1 MKNADEMMLKFTFE
15 WAVFFASWKRSVPS
29 VRTETEPMEP
39 KPKFAGSWR
48 TDKEP
53 NGP

>member
-1 MKNADEMMLKFTFE
+1 MKNADEMLLKFTFE
-15 WAVFFASWKRSVPS
+15 WAVFSSWKRSVHS
-29 VRTETEPMEP
+29 VRTGTEPMEP
-39 KPKFAGSWR
+39 KPKFAGSC

>member
-1 MKNADEMMLKFTFE
+1 
-15 WAVFFASWKRSVPS
+15 
-29 VRTETEPMEP
+29 MEP

-53 NGP
+53 NGPWYLGTEIW